1 MSTVAAIGERD
12 RVCGLALA
20 GVAVHAAE
28 GPEAAREA
36 WQGLSPE
43 VALVVLT
50 PRAAEAL
57 GARIDTQTPLTVV
70 LPV

>member
-20 GVAVHAAE
+20 GAVVLAAE
-28 GPEAAREA
+28 EPEAAREA
-36 WQGLSPE
+36 WRGLPPE

-57 GARIDTQTPLTVV
+57 GARLDTQPPLTVV